1 MYIPRS
7 TIYWHG
13 NRGNHTRLFK
23 RLASISFLFMYM
35 HILVACRSRGG
46 WRVHRTVNVQQHVL
60 DAFLRG
66 FSHQAIALCHTCPL
80 LNADHQIVAPIQ
92 QVDFSGRR
100 NAAGCDTLDRRYTG
114 RNLCIVIHSCF
125 LILQEAV
132 VGIQYTPQDLQGP
145 AHTLGNPGGKMICA
159 WSVFFYLGTRNKTT
173 LLRVIPSM
181 VHDMSRRK
189 SRHIFYIFW
198 HSIWH
203 ICWQSIW
210 NIFWHSI
217 WRSVWHIF
225 WHSIWHSIWD
235 ILTLALCLTYNYINT
250 GILSDILSGILSDI
264 YIYWHST
271 WYSIWHIFWHSIWHI
286 FCCCCC
292 CCWSNPICFGQ
303 IHNFFG
309 SFPCLNPMFWSKLSN
324 SPVGFP
330 SPTDLSIPTLSRKA
344 RSHSTSALR
353 DSAFKSCRWNTWRN
367 QRWLG
372 VQLRLQKGITMV
384 ITSYNIL

>member
-1 MYIPRS
+1 MG
-7 TIYWHG
+7 TG
-13 NRGNHTRLFK
+13 ENHTRLFK

-264 YIYWHST
+264 YIYILT
-271 WYSIWHIFWHSIWHI
+271 FYLVFYLTHILAFYLAHI
-286 FCCCCC
+286 LLLLLLLVKSYLFRA
-292 CCWSNPICFGQ
+292 
-303 IHNFFG
+303 
-309 SFPCLNPMFWSKLSN
+309 N
-324 SPVGFP
+324 S
-330 SPTDLSIPTLSRKA
+330 
-344 RSHSTSALR
+344 
-353 DSAFKSCRWNTWRN
+353 
-367 QRWLG
+367 
-372 VQLRLQKGITMV
+372 
-384 ITSYNIL
+384 